1 MLEKIKKLLLQGSN
15 VIYDTNI
22 SIENYEQVLKMW
34 LNYKKTGKI
43 YLKDDDL
50 YLVKSVFDFHK
61 KEIDHI
67 ILYFSKELLDCL
79 LLCRINGKYKN
90 ILIPAEQN
98 ILDLNKSF
106 IAVYC

>member
-1 MLEKIKKLLLQGSN
+1 MLEKIKNLLLQGSN

-22 SIENYEQVLKMW
+22 SIEDYEVVLKMW

-67 ILYFSKELLDCL
+67 ILYFSKELLECL
-79 LLCRINGKYKN
+79 LLCRIDGMYKN
-90 ILIPAEQN
+90 ILIPADQN
-98 ILDLNKSF
+98 ILDIHKSF